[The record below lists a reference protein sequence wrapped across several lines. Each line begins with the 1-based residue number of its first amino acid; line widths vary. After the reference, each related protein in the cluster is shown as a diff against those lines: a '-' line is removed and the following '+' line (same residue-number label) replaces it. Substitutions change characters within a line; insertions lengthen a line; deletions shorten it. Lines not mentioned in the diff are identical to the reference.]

1 MEDNNKANIVFNISG
16 GNNQILPNA
25 IKAEQNFYGDKYIEE
40 MMKAKTQS
48 QEPVLSPET
57 TRLSLYINN
66 VEALA
71 EYVAKLS
78 ACTNAKEL
86 AQVVMDMVNDTDVK
100 VDQDIMVKQ
109 EFMNENH
116 YADISRLH
124 CLLRKM
130 MPKEYHDL
138 IDQIKECQDPHVIF
152 NIHGGNNLI
161 APNASQAE
169 QKVEEKPSDE
179 LKNKIKNNQ
188 ERRPMDLQVQQFSD
202 IDLNDSFFDSLRA
215 SYPEFN
221 EWYNKKAAAG
231 ATAYCYYV
239 DNELKDFL
247 YLKIEEEELSDL
259 TPVLPVKRRLKVG
272 TFKVDNEDRHTTRG
286 ERFMKKIMDKAIAE
300 DVDEIYVT
308 MFPTEELR
316 KLVTMFEKFGF
327 SHIADKKH
335 EDGSSEYV
343 LVKDMRTQV
352 NDLMLDYPFV
362 RKAGSRKYVL
372 SINPEYHT
380 KLFPD
385 SILTNE
391 LKYDLIQDVSETNSI
406 YKIYICWMRGVKEL
420 KKGDKLIIY
429 RTNDYKGSAAYRSVC
444 TSVCTVCE
452 VKTITDFA
460 DEDAFVKYT
469 NRYSVFGEEELRDWY
484 KNKDYF
490 TVIKMVYNIAFT
502 KKVINK
508 VMKERV
514 GLNPRYW
521 GFFRLTDAQFDKLL
535 ELGEINERYIVD

>member
-1 MEDNNKANIVFNISG
+1 MED
-16 GNNQILPNA
+16 
-25 IKAEQNFYGDKYIEE
+25 KY
-40 MMKAKTQS
+40 
-48 QEPVLSPET
+48 
-57 TRLSLYINN
+57 LYMIRQ
-66 VEALA
+66 A
-71 EYVAKLS
+71 
-78 ACTNAKEL
+78 
-86 AQVVMDMVNDTDVK
+86 
-100 VDQDIMVKQ
+100 Q

-116 YADISRLH
+116 FADISRLH

-169 QKVEEKPSDE
+169 QKVVEKPADE
-179 LKNKIKNNQ
+179 LKNKIRNNQ
-188 ERRPMDLQVQQFSD
+188 ERRPMDLQVQRFSD

-259 TPVLPVKRRLKVG
+259 TPALPAKKRLKVG

-362 RKAGSRKYVL
+362 LKAGSRKYVL

-490 TVIKMVYNIAFT
+490 TVVKMVYNIAFT

-521 GFFRLTDAQFDKLL
+521 GFFRLTDDQFDKLL